1 MSGLPG
7 GRGMMHTT
15 VRRASGNEGSK
26 TCHCVWDD
34 CCYFW
39 FHKATWLNFKNLQ
52 CLLLRM
58 SDFFVKRISGYP
70 VSFTTQNWL
79 PFFFLFKMGVLS
91 YRFLEVWDP
100 SLYLT
105 FDSLVSPGSKVL
117 LSTLILSER
126 LTWTLSPSASPSLTV
141 WLALPQTFLFHSL
154 RIIFQA

>member
-7 GRGMMHTT
+7 GRGVMHTT

-58 SDFFVKRISGYP
+58 SDFFVKRISGIFHH
-70 VSFTTQNWL
+70 SKLTAF
-79 PFFFLFKMGVLS
+79 FFFLFKMGVLS

-126 LTWTLSPSASPSLTV
+126 LTWTPESLSISLSHSLACSPSNFPVSFS
-141 WLALPQTFLFHSL
+141 
-154 RIIFQA
+154 